1 LFTSGH
7 LLVGEDAIM
16 AFHDALFQLGMD
28 LDRDSSTAQTEENHA
43 LGAAH
48 RGGEERTAF
57 SASIERK
64 ARAAGRK
71 LWLVS

>member
-1 LFTSGH
+1 
-7 LLVGEDAIM
+7 M

-43 LGAAH
+43 LGATH

-57 SASIERK
+57 SASIER
-64 ARAAGRK
+64 
-71 LWLVS
+71 